1 LGEVVELPTTLSYVG
16 LDVNDDWWIRAIAE
30 RTVVSGETS
39 HHGVVEVTADMVG
52 RCNEVGR

>member
-52 RCNEVGR
+52 EQ